1 MCTKEPG
8 CSETRGV
15 LWRET
20 WPGLHCLPAERFSK
34 QCSSCYLLR
43 FSVQNGE
50 KSAVAENKIMQPL
63 VPQHKGRHLET
74 DHPSGQSQSG
84 YEPLSVVQRN
94 LTGHIHTHFSKI
106 FLGSQCIYY

>member
-1 MCTKEPG
+1 MYKG
-8 CSETRGV
+8 CSETRVV

-20 WPGLHCLPAERFSK
+20 WPALHCLPGERFSK

-74 DHPSGQSQSG
+74 DHPSGHRQSG
-84 YEPLSVVQRN
+84 YEPLSVWFN
-94 LTGHIHTHFSKI
+94 GISLATSILTFPK
-106 FLGSQCIYY
+106 FV